1 MKIEFKNLQHKKIW
15 TDSMIGMTWGFLT
28 SLIIGTIIGLFGL
41 GQQNSWSNITTTIK
55 AALTYLTPF
64 AIGIGVGIKAKLS
77 PVQIFAVAI
86 GAFIVGQSLA
96 APGVKGGIFHWN
108 YELGI
113 RNPFIQNG
121 DAKVVLPGDVFAAW
135 IFSVSLVYIFTIFK
149 WKTHIDIIIVP
160 IIGFII
166 GVFEALW
173 LTYLTSTVLV
183 IIEWVIDNTVNK
195 KHWAAILLAPVIG
208 ALMGLAL
215 ALPTSSAAIAAA
227 LSLKGDAATAAIA
240 GTSAMMIGMGVL
252 TFMSTKNISFGL
264 AVGFGS
270 AMLQMKNF
278 SKKPIIL
285 ISMTVVSAITAL
297 ISVAAV
303 PLTDWPLPDGK
314 GQPTSG
320 MGTSALYGQIFTLK
334 ENGWT
339 NLRAWMNVI
348 FMQLL
353 LPALLSI
360 SFSYVMIKKLK
371 WIKDGDMVLKYE

>member
-1 MKIEFKNLQHKKIW
+1 VN
-15 TDSMIGMTWGFLT
+15 
-28 SLIIGTIIGLFGL
+28 
-41 GQQNSWSNITTTIK
+41 
-55 AALTYLTPF
+55 
-64 AIGIGVGIKAKLS
+64 AK
-77 PVQIFAVAI
+77 P
-86 GAFIVGQSLA
+86 
-96 APGVKGGIFHWN
+96 P
-108 YELGI
+108 
-113 RNPFIQNG
+113 
-121 DAKVVLPGDVFAAW
+121 LPGDVFAAW
-135 IFSVSLVYIFTIFK
+135 IFSLSLVYMFTIFK

-252 TFMSTKNISFGL
+252 TFMSTKKISFGL

-303 PLTDWPLPDGK
+303 PLTDWPIGNH
-314 GQPTSG
+314 GVPTSG